1 MTVEQLLTFVAQ
13 AQKTTPGDGGAFMRL
28 LFPIL
33 AIVFLFYLLILRPQ
47 KRQEQERKRMLSA
60 LNKGDKV
67 VTIGGIYG
75 TIVDI
80 DENTD
85 IITLEVAKNVRID
98 FTRSAVSQVIK
109 SKKQSQ

>member
-1 MTVEQLLTFVAQ
+1 MIIEQILTVVAQ
-13 AQKTTPGDGGAFMRL
+13 AQRTAPSDGSAFMKM

-47 KRQEQERKRMLSA
+47 KRQEQERKRMISA
-60 LNKGDKV
+60 LTKGDKV

-80 DENTD
+80 DDNAD
-85 IITLEVAKNVRID
+85 IITIEVAKNVRID
-98 FTRSAVSQVIK
+98 FSRSAVSQVIK